1 MMIQSEMSIFG
12 LDLPRLL
19 CCRAFNIFKFLF
31 AALLCL
37 TRRSLNFNL
46 VRLHNDTTAEKNLIV
61 HCWKISRIV
70 FERSFRRW
78 SATGSLELSA
88 KFVCSFLR
96 RICISMRSI
105 IASRGPCLVLLAC
118 LMNDLIINWR
128 RSWESFQMTREI
140 PSKRVCYEKSRE
152 VVTSSRPKGLSMI
165 ND

>member
-88 KFVCSFLR
+88 KFVCSFLQ

-105 IASRGPCLVLLAC
+105 VASRGPCLAFLTNEMLINKKLGIVL
-118 LMNDLIINWR
+118 NDSRDANFDFI
-128 RSWESFQMTREI
+128 M
-140 PSKRVCYEKSRE
+140 KSHA
-152 VVTSSRPKGLSMI
+152 KGP
-165 ND
+165 